1 MEEESS
7 EISSEE
13 SGEEGEFDT
22 VYDSHLREE
31 ENIINK
37 LDIETPDVEHFE
49 AFSDSH
55 HVREGL
61 KLEIRS

>member
-31 ENIINK
+31 ENIDTK
-37 LDIETPDVEHFE
+37 LDIETPDVEHLE